1 MEVQEVS
8 AAWAWIVYNHTLGA
22 VCPTKNEQ
30 LCFKSAEGGLTRVV
44 RVLLLSNFIFNFVHF
59 IVKHDLT
66 TGEQKVL

>member
-1 MEVQEVS
+1 MSMEVIE
-8 AAWAWIVYNHTLGA
+8 YNHTLA
-22 VCPTKNEQ
+22 TVCPTKNQQ
-30 LCFKSAEGGLTRVV
+30 LCFKSAQGSLAHIV